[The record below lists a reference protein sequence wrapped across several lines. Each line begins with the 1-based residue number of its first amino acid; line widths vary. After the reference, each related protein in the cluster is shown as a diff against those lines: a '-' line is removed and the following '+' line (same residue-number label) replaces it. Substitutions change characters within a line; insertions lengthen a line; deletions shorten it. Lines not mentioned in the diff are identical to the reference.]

1 MFKTTRNLMK
11 LKIKITPKT
20 PLLVSSGKTFDVTRP
35 DMEFFRLDTP
45 WGETIYIPGSSIK
58 GVLRAGLEAV
68 LGENKKFSEY
78 KCCTSEKMCHE
89 IKTKN
94 MRTNKVPFQEHCP
107 VCRIFGSGDLASRL
121 EISDVFPYDADDEPE
136 AKEKK
141 IKETNK
147 MMSSRTGIQIDRK
160 TGKTKGGA
168 LFEYEIFSGGELFG
182 EFSFTN
188 YELHQPGLL
197 FTLFALANEGFLRF
211 GHSKSRGLGVL
222 NFNVESITILQ
233 MGTLK
238 GNIIKGHSGTNSI
251 DKEFDVDQNLLYS
264 TFYFD
269 KPEEVSYI
277 LNQLKARVD
286 EFLEEG

>member
-1 MFKTTRNLMK
+1 MFKTIRNLMK
-11 LKIKITPKT
+11 LKIKITPQT

-35 DMEFFRLDTP
+35 DMEFFRLNTP

-78 KCCTSEKMCHE
+78 KCCTSEKMCHK

-94 MRTNKVPFQEHCP
+94 MRTNKVPYQEHCP

-121 EISDVFPYDADDEPE
+121 EISDVFPYGMDDKPE

-141 IKETNK
+141 ILETGK

-197 FTLFALANEGFLRF
+197 FTLFALAGEGFLRF

-222 NFNVESITILQ
+222 KFDPVSIKILQ
-233 MGTLK
+233 MGPLK
-238 GNIIKGHSGTNSI
+238 GDRIKGHSGNHIIGKSFDIQTNP
-251 DKEFDVDQNLLYS
+251 LYS

-269 KPEEVSYI
+269 KPEEISYI
-277 LNQLKARVD
+277 LNQLKTKVD